1 MAKLK
6 TMEKVVLQVLEES
19 PLARKDDYVLIWLV
33 CQKLKPELVEKPFAD
48 VLYHHKAL
56 GLPNW
61 ETITRCRR
69 KIQEKRPDLVAPE
82 TAKKRRKEEQE
93 YIEYSHT

>member
-1 MAKLK
+1 MSKLN

-19 PLARKDDYVLIWLV
+19 PLARKDDYVLMWLV
-33 CQKLKPELVEKPFAD
+33 CERVKPEIVEKPFAN

-61 ETITRCRR
+61 ETVTRCRR
-69 KIQEKRPDLVAPE
+69 KIQEKRPDLVVPDTE
-82 TAKKRRKEEQE
+82 RKRRKEEQE
-93 YIEYSHT
+93 YIEYSRT